1 MRHKAQDFLAL
12 ASSVCA
18 CTHACVPRVDVNG
31 TRMQGAVRS
40 GILIQPEATRAG
52 MQYHRLN
59 PDLLD
64 ITLLLLVP
72 QG

>member
-1 MRHKAQDFLAL
+1 
-12 ASSVCA
+12 
-18 CTHACVPRVDVNG
+18 
-31 TRMQGAVRS
+31 MQGAVRS